1 MSTQLA
7 RTAEPIDYMGMQ
19 AVFRVTKEMSGGT
32 YQAFENITPPGT
44 GVPLHTHP
52 TDDETL
58 FVEQGRLTCVL
69 GARRFVAETGDCV
82 RLPAGTPHAWSAL
95 GDETAVVLVV
105 ARLRSDGDFE
115 RMFRAL
121 SPLTPE
127 DFEAATGICEANAI
141 GLTWPLVMRRSIVRR
156 ETSPALHP
164 RAPRSEQGTGP
175 PARPA
180 PPPSCPAG
188 GIGNVGAAPQRSGA
202 RLPRPSA
209 DTEPD
214 SVRRP
219 SSLPG

>member
-1 MSTQLA
+1 VSTHLA

-105 ARLRSDGDFE
+105 ARLQSDGDFE

-141 GLTWPLVMRRSIVRR
+141 ELTWPLVM
-156 ETSPALHP
+156 A
-164 RAPRSEQGTGP
+164 
-175 PARPA
+175 
-180 PPPSCPAG
+180 
-188 GIGNVGAAPQRSGA
+188 
-202 RLPRPSA
+202 
-209 DTEPD
+209 
-214 SVRRP
+214 
-219 SSLPG
+219 